1 MTSAPVRDAGS
12 LMNYVGVRRAEPLGA
27 GAGSAES
34 FGDVMSKTG
43 SSKENLSGQR
53 KITVG
58 NDKNLADAKVKSS
71 LNSREVSE
79 TESTPKTEQVSKAA
93 EGKVTTEAQEQAVE
107 EAGKKLVEE
116 IAEKLEVSEEDVL
129 KAMEMLGFDM
139 AALLNAENLTMLAVT
154 LSGEDSPLALLTN
167 EGLYGTVQELLQSLD
182 EVKTALAEELSLN
195 PEELQQVI
203 DEVSAKAQ
211 MPEDGMEEIPTD
223 LTEQAEGQEVKE
235 ETNAKVTVTVDH
247 GTKAVKL
254 TTDES
259 GNVEQ
264 VEGVAEKTEG
274 NSEEAGSKG
283 QGSMSQEEGKE
294 TLPGQNTLT
303 ETILQGRVQN
313 AEVTFEQTQAAYS
326 TQDTQEI
333 MKQIMDYMKIQLKP
347 GMDQL
352 EMQLHP
358 ESLGNLHIQI
368 TSKGGEVT
376 AQFHVQNEAVK
387 AALESQIVEL
397 KDTLKEQGVKVEA
410 VEVTV
415 ESHAFESNLWQGRG
429 RDEESS
435 FKDSR
440 KSPRRINLNA
450 LDENFEEEA
459 DEDELLAAKMMEAN
473 GNTVDYTA

>member
-12 LMNYVGVRRAEPLGA
+12 LMNYVGVRRAETSGI

-34 FGDVMSKTG
+34 FGDVMSRTG

-58 NDKNLADAKVKSS
+58 NDKNLTDKKVKSS
-71 LNSREVSE
+71 LNSGEVSA
-79 TESTPKTEQVSKAA
+79 TNKTSKTDKVSNAA
-93 EGKVTTEAQEQAVE
+93 EGKTEVADREQTVK
-107 EAGKKLVEE
+107 EASKKLVEE
-116 IAEKLEVSEEDVL
+116 TARKFGISEEDVL
-129 KAMEMLGFDM
+129 KAMEVLGFDM
-139 AALLNAENLTMLAVT
+139 TALLNAENLTMLAVT
-154 LSGEDSPLALLTN
+154 LSGEDSSLALLTN
-167 EGLYGTVQELLQSLD
+167 EELYGTVQELLQSLG
-182 EVKTALAEELSLN
+182 EVKTALAQELSLP

-203 DEVSAKAQ
+203 DEVSAKTQ
-211 MPEDGMEEIPTD
+211 MPEEGMEEIPTN
-223 LTEQAEGQEVKE
+223 LTDRAEGQKMKE
-235 ETNAKVTVTVDH
+235 ETDAKVTVTVEH
-247 GTKAVKL
+247 GTKEIKL
-254 TTDES
+254 TTDEA
-259 GNVEQ
+259 GNTEQ
-264 VEGVAEKTEG
+264 VEGVTEKKDSG
-274 NSEEAGSKG
+274 QEAKESR
-283 QGSMSQEEGKE
+283 QGGMSQEERKE

-303 ETILQGRVQN
+303 ETILQGRVQE
-313 AEVTFEQTQAAYS
+313 AEAVFDKTQAAYS

-376 AQFHVQNEAVK
+376 AQFHVQNEAVR

-397 KDTLKEQGVKVEA
+397 KDTLKEQGVRVEA

-429 RDEESS
+429 REEESS

-440 KSPRRINLNA
+440 KSQRRINLDA

-459 DEDELLAAKMMEAN
+459 DEDTLLAARMMEAN